1 MLHKFATILKIP
13 KSLVCDY
20 VSCSSYLAVS
30 ALHIQVIFLDL
41 KKTSVKYIWAT
52 NY

>member
-1 MLHKFATILKIP
+1 MLHKFATIFKIP

-30 ALHIQVIFLDL
+30 ALHIQVTYLFRPEKNVSEVHL
-41 KKTSVKYIWAT
+41 SH
-52 NY
+52 